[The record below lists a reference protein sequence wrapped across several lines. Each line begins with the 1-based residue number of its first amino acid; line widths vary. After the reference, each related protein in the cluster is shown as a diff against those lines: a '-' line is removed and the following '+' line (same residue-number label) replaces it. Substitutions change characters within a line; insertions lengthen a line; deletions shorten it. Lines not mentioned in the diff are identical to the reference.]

1 MSSLGRAFFSVPDI
15 YSIYAIISQS
25 AKISLKWESHLNII
39 HTSDWHLGQSFINQS
54 RQAEHQQFL
63 DWLLTQV
70 QAHAIDAVIV
80 AGDIFDTTS
89 PPSYAREMYHE
100 FIGQIFKTD
109 CTLVILGGNHDSVA
123 VLNESLPLFKS
134 LNTHMIPNSLSDPA
148 DQVVTIPD
156 RKTGAVGAIVCAIPF
171 LRQRDLVVT
180 HTGEGDEDK
189 QARFK
194 HAITDHYEAVYAA
207 AVAKRDALGLS
218 VPIIATGH
226 LTALGAKVSES
237 ERDIYVGNLEN
248 YPKEA
253 FPPADYIALG
263 HIHRPQAVSTSRH
276 IYYSGSPIYL
286 SFDELSYTKRVIK
299 LSFNEHAD
307 STHPNDQPAFTPQLT
322 SLEIPCFQA
331 MQVLSG
337 SVSEIIADIQS
348 FPLCPPEDK
357 SPMTWVMVKINDPAF
372 QGNVANTIN
381 EAAKGRAVVITKIMR
396 ERDHSRQSLSSQD
409 QENLDDLTPLDV
421 FAKRI
426 ERAPVADHI
435 DANALQQLYRTV
447 VDNVNQGISLH
458 EDLLNKLP
466 DDLAV
471 LVEPVDVSVKPSREI
486 KTTAS
491 SKSSPQPAAGKG
503 A

>member
-1 MSSLGRAFFSVPDI
+1 M
-15 YSIYAIISQS
+15 
-25 AKISLKWESHLNII
+25 NII

-63 DWLLTQV
+63 DWLLAQV
-70 QAHAIDAVIV
+70 QTHAIDAVIV

-89 PPSYAREMYHE
+89 PPSYAREMYHD
-100 FIGQIFKTD
+100 FIGQMFKTN

-156 RKTGAVGAIVCAIPF
+156 RKTGTVGAIVCAIPF

-194 HAITDHYEAVYAA
+194 QAITDHYEAVYAA
-207 AVAKRDALGLS
+207 AVAKQDALGLS

-226 LTALGAKVSES
+226 LTAVGAKVSES

-253 FPPADYIALG
+253 FPPADYTALG

-276 IYYSGSPIYL
+276 IHYSGSPIYL

-299 LSFNEHAD
+299 LSFNKHAD
-307 STHPNDQPAFTPQLT
+307 STHPNGQPAFTPQMT

-337 SVSEIIADIQS
+337 SVTEIITKIQS
-348 FPLCPPEDK
+348 FALCQHEDK
-357 SPMTWVMVKINDPAF
+357 SAMTWVMVKLNDPAF
-372 QGNVANTIN
+372 QGNVANAIN
-381 EAAKGRAVVITKIMR
+381 EAANGRSVVITKIIR
-396 ERDHSRQSLSSQD
+396 ERDHSRQSLSSQH
-409 QENLDDLTPLDV
+409 QENLDDLTPMDV
-421 FAKRI
+421 FTKRI

-435 DANALQQLYRTV
+435 DEKALQELYSSV
-447 VDNVNQGISLH
+447 VDNVIHGISLH

-471 LVEPVDVSVKPSREI
+471 LVESLDVSVKQPPA
-486 KTTAS
+486 KQTTES
-491 SKSSPQPAAGKG
+491 SKPSTQPTAAKG